1 MKILVDLFLTFA
13 YITFISFGGMISSF
27 PELERQVVQVH
38 KWMSHQDFINA
49 YALSMFAPGPNVSY
63 SFLMGNQIAG
73 WPGAIASLLGLVVPT
88 SLLMAGVA
96 FLTECSR
103 PPSWMKRFYVA
114 VRPITIGLILAAAW
128 NMSQNLSTFSI
139 VICIA
144 TTVLTLRKWLS
155 PSWIVL
161 FAAILGAVLS
171 FA

>member
-1 MKILVDLFLTFA
+1 MKILVELFLTFA
-13 YITFISFGGMISSF
+13 YNSLISFGGLISSF

-38 KWMSHQDFINA
+38 NWMSHEEFINA
-49 YALSMFAPGPNVSY
+49 YALSMFAPGPNVSS
-63 SFLMGNQIAG
+63 SFVIGQQIAG

-96 FLTECSR
+96 FLRECSR

-128 NMSQNLSTFSI
+128 NMSQNLSSFGI
-139 VICIA
+139 FICLV

-161 FAAILGAVLS
+161 LAAMLGAVLS
-171 FA
+171 F